1 MIQGPNHRLS
11 HPSCQIEA
19 LAVDATP
26 TAMWGDLRVGIE
38 IKRRLP
44 HAPPSVAEARRA
56 LEPLERR
63 LDPDTFETLR
73 LLVSELV
80 TNSVRHGQ
88 AENSEEIELAV
99 RASRET
105 IRVEVADGGLGFE
118 ASPRADEQEEGS
130 AWGLHLVETL
140 SDRWGIERDGHM
152 RIWFELV
159 DSGAFAVRRAS

>member
-1 MIQGPNHRLS
+1 
-11 HPSCQIEA
+11 
-19 LAVDATP
+19 
-26 TAMWGDLRVGIE
+26 MWGDLRVGIE

-88 AENSEEIELAV
+88 AEESDELELAV

-118 ASPRADEQEEGS
+118 ASPRAEGQDKGS
-130 AWGLHLVETL
+130 GWGLHLLETL
-140 SDRWGIERDGHM
+140 SDRWGTEQNGRM
-152 RIWFELV
+152 RVWFELV
-159 DSGAFAVRRAS
+159 DSGAFVVRRAS